1 MQLWVKQYLSALA
14 EVVFYQQLNRWRLFW
29 EAVMYKK
36 VGLIPANDTWSEASD
51 PVVIVSQSHIGYLPI
66 HLIDWDSAVP
76 SKYGL

>member
-1 MQLWVKQYLSALA
+1 
-14 EVVFYQQLNRWRLFW
+14 
-29 EAVMYKK
+29 MYKK